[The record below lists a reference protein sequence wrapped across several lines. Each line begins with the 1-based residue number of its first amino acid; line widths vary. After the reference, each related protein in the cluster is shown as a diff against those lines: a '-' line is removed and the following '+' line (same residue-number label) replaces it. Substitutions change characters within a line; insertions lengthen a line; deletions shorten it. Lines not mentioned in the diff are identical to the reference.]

1 VASSAIEFLARELA
15 PTQRRFI
22 EAARTAVKAT
32 VTTGCAATLQI
43 LGPFGALFAF
53 RLGQPGISFGLFE
66 GGLTIVSAAIMQA
79 AIVPITGK
87 LLDYPG
93 LIIAFLFVVFAT
105 VAYLLSNTR
114 LFLILA
120 LVAVGTITTV
130 YVGIFEPGQ
139 IGWGSTYTFDGILAA
154 TLVMVAV
161 DSWIWPSPA
170 EPKLLESV
178 AADFE
183 RSRMRL
189 EMVEQRYLDPLSA
202 PLPTPLLAS
211 RLASHLALLES
222 IKEHDKP
229 TPEHLARLLDAVV
242 TAERV
247 FLEVERLAVLADEPV
262 SDEIRRTYRYQLKVV
277 LSDLDAVLARRAQEV
292 LAGIQGVE
300 NPVPGVSPHLRG
312 LIEHLKD
319 ASAQILT
326 GRETAT
332 AGGASNFAGFVD
344 ALDVIENL
352 LATPLFGRVASEATG
367 EEKTVGHEFFNSD
380 RFRFSVKLGATMVSG
395 LQVGLTTQR
404 ADLQTILWSIAVA
417 GQPNQYGA
425 VLRKTILRLVGCIMG
440 GLAALGAMLLVS
452 ENFDSLPAYLVA
464 IFAVTFFSTYLSQS
478 SDWLNYAGIQTGI
491 TFLICYVGL
500 GPSSDIYRPLWR
512 FWGIVLGVL
521 TTGFVFLFLW
531 PEYASDK
538 LVESLS
544 KLIRTTVAFAK
555 DVTDG
560 TVTETQIAAVERRLS
575 TDLFEVLNLADQAKL
590 EGRRGLVNS
599 TNGVNAAATL
609 IRIAYRFQVIARAR
623 GSGAEATLPH
633 EVLAHRFA
641 QEREYCDALESK
653 INMLESV
660 RSPDRSPAPLKQ
672 SVNEFTHMTD
682 DLTTRAAL
690 ESGDLAAQLES
701 YRRLPVLLEHL
712 DAALSKIVV
721 S

>member
-1 VASSAIEFLARELA
+1 VAVSAIAFLEKELA
-15 PTQRRFI
+15 PTRRRFV

-66 GGLTIVSAAIMQA
+66 GGLTIVCAAIMQA

-161 DSWIWPSPA
+161 DTWIWPSPA
-170 EPKLLESV
+170 EPRLLESV

-189 EMVEQRYLDPLSA
+189 EMVEQRYLDSLSA
-202 PLPTPLLAS
+202 PLPAPQLAS

-222 IKEHDKP
+222 IKEHAKP
-229 TPEHLARLLDAVV
+229 TPERLARLLDAVV
-242 TAERV
+242 TAERI

-262 SDEIRRTYRYQLKVV
+262 SDEIRQLYRPQLEEV
-277 LSDLDAVLARRAQEV
+277 LRDLDAALAGRTEDV
-292 LAGIQGVE
+292 LAGI
-300 NPVPGVSPHLRG
+300 PGSKHPAEGISPDLRG
-312 LIEHLKD
+312 LIQHLKE
-319 ASAQILT
+319 ASRQILP
-326 GRETAT
+326 GRETST
-332 AGGASNFAGFVD
+332 AFGASNFAGFVD

-352 LATPLFGRVASEATG
+352 LVTPLSAGIAVEETG
-367 EEKTVGHEFFNSD
+367 VEDTDGHQFFDSD
-380 RFRFSVKLGATMVSG
+380 RFRFSVKLGATMVLG

-425 VLRKTILRLVGCIMG
+425 VLRKTILRLVGCVMG

-464 IFAVTFFSTYLSQS
+464 IFVVTFFSTYVAQS

-531 PEYASDK
+531 PEYAGDK
-538 LVESLS
+538 LVVSLT
-544 KLIRTTVAFAK
+544 KLIRTTVDFGKEVA
-555 DVTDG
+555 DG
-560 TVTETQIAAVERRLS
+560 TVTETGIATVERRLS
-575 TDLFEVLNLADQAKL
+575 SELLEVLNFADQAKF
-590 EGRRGLVNS
+590 EGQRGLVNS
-599 TNGVNAAATL
+599 TNGVTAAAAL
-609 IRIAYRFQVIARAR
+609 IRIAYRFQAIARAR
-623 GSGAEATLPH
+623 VSGAEATLPH

-641 QEREYCDALESK
+641 QEREYCNALESR
-653 INMLESV
+653 IDMLESL
-660 RSPDRSPAPLKQ
+660 RSPDRSPAPLPQ
-672 SVNEFTHMTD
+672 STIEFEYLSD
-682 DLTTRAAL
+682 DSTTRVL
-690 ESGDLAAQLES
+690 SENGNLAAQLES

-712 DAALSKIVV
+712 DGALSKIAV